1 MKAQLLLKLMKNNH
15 TNRGGI
21 IDIMTSTLKIY
32 KNNDLVNTLN
42 VEGEEAYRQ
51 LSIILLRHCLC
62 KTKSNVSYRY
72 DKQGCV
78 INIEVKI
85 NNDYT
90 YKYEFEG
97 LDTVL

>member
-1 MKAQLLLKLMKNNH
+1 
-15 TNRGGI
+15 
-21 IDIMTSTLKIY
+21 MTSTLKIY
-32 KNNDLVNTLN
+32 KNNDLVNTTN
-42 VEGEEAYRQ
+42 VEGNEAYKQFKQ
-51 LSIILLRHCLC
+51 LSIVLLKHCLC
-62 KTKSNVSYRY
+62 ETESNVSYRY

-78 INIEVKI
+78 INVEVKT

>member
-1 MKAQLLLKLMKNNH
+1 M
-15 TNRGGI
+15 

-62 KTKSNVSYRY
+62 KTESNVSYRY
-72 DKQGCV
+72 DKQGYV